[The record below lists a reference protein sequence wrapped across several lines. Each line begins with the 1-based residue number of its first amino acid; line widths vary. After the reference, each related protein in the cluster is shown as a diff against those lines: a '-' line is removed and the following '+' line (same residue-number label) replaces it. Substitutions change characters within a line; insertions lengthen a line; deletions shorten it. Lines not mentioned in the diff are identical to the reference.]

1 MISYRMKYIEDVA
14 TIALIHKATEMQPQQ
29 IRRIV
34 RSLRP
39 LLKNL
44 KFEALLLW
52 SREITDESIA
62 L

>member
-14 TIALIHKATEMQPQQ
+14 TIALNHKATEMQPQQ